1 MDDFNSTVNSRL
13 EKPESGFSKDG
24 KGFLLVL
31 NPRRKTDKN
40 DSNLTDCFGSGN
52 KCFLNVAKELIKSK
66 RLRCENTDV
75 PLC

>member
-1 MDDFNSTVNSRL
+1 M
-13 EKPESGFSKDG
+13 K
-24 KGFLLVL
+24 FLLGYTSRKKK
-31 NPRRKTDKN
+31 RRRRRRDKTDKN
-40 DSNLTDCFGSGN
+40 DSNLTDCLGSGN